1 MFGVVILPLHVGRG
15 LFYHSNFNCFNI
27 DEEETKL
34 ILRSSHSNLWLFLK
48 ICKCYNFKQT
58 KSPLQLH
65 QIVLLF
71 IRSHCRRCKLRSKLL
86 HRCILRNIM
95 TIFTIQLRY
104 KTPLILVFFPLHCPF
119 AAATY
124 LFITQLNL
132 SETVVSASQI
142 CCSRCCSLSLSLS
155 VWPNM

>member
-95 TIFTIQLRY
+95 TIFTIQFGTKHHSFWY
-104 KTPLILVFFPLHCPF
+104 FFHYTVHLLLPHI
-119 AAATY
+119 Y
-124 LFITQLNL
+124 LL
-132 SETVVSASQI
+132 
-142 CCSRCCSLSLSLS
+142 
-155 VWPNM
+155 PN

>member
-1 MFGVVILPLHVGRG
+1 MFGVVILPLHFGRG
-15 LFYHSNFNCFNI
+15 LFYYSNFNCFNI
-27 DEEETKL
+27 GEEETNL

-95 TIFTIQLRY
+95 TSFTIQLRC
-104 KTPLILVFFPLHCPF
+104 KTPLIFGIFS
-119 AAATY
+119 
-124 LFITQLNL
+124 ITL
-132 SETVVSASQI
+132 SI
-142 CCSRCCSLSLSLS
+142 CCCHIFIYYPTKPLWNCCKRKSDLLFPML
-155 VWPNM
+155 